1 MINIDNAV
9 RIMANYMPLIYATIK
24 RFDIF
29 EQEEAI
35 DEAKMV
41 LIETILIYDENQGTF
56 GNFLKHCLNYHFWDK
71 AKKPIPLSLEEN
83 NRSGKSL
90 KETLASSDDIEKD
103 FFTNETYKDLYENI
117 MKLDK
122 KDILIIKLKYWG
134 NLTDKEIGRLMGL
147 SPKTIRNRH
156 SMAIRRLRELMD
168 K

>member
-1 MINIDNAV
+1 MININNAE

-29 EQEEAI
+29 EKEEAI

-41 LIETILIYDENQGTF
+41 LIETILIYDESQGTF
-56 GNFLKHCLNYHFWDK
+56 GNFLKHRLNYYFGDK

-90 KETLASSDDIEKD
+90 KETLASSEDIEKD
-103 FFTNETYKDLYENI
+103 FFTNETYKYLYENI

-122 KDILIIKLKYWG
+122 KDVLFIKLKYWE

-156 SMAIRRLRELMD
+156 SLAVKKLREMMEE
-168 K
+168 